1 MDSVQVNEWV
11 TCQGSKLL
19 TGVYKSVNKLDSSF
33 DDTQNTWGHVLEYLQ
48 ARVGGEVIET
58 WFSPIV
64 FEGFDGDKAKLVV
77 PNKFFGEWLERN
89 YLDILGEAFQ
99 AAGSLSGPLEVEFIV
114 RDSDDPALP
123 IQGFSQPAIVPNLK
137 PSIIRN
143 KKNPLPNPKY
153 TFDNFVVGA
162 SNQFAHAASRAVAES
177 PALAYNP
184 LFIYGG
190 VGLGKTHLLHSI
202 GNYIARGGELRI
214 AYVTTEQFTNE
225 VINSIRYDKM
235 IELRRRYRNVDMLL
249 IDDIQFLA
257 GKERTQEEFFH
268 TFNSLY
274 EARKQIVLSSDR
286 FPKEMPSM
294 EERLR
299 SRFEWGLIADLQ
311 QPDVE
316 TRIAILRKKSEEEG
330 VDISEDVIQLLS
342 VNLKSN
348 IRELEGALIRL
359 GAYASLT
366 GQAITVEMAKNVLRD
381 LFGGKRNV
389 ITSEDIQEV
398 VASRFH
404 VKISDLKSKRRTK
417 TLVHPRQVAMYLCRQ
432 MTDAS
437 FPEIGRDF
445 GGKDHTT
452 IIHACKQIQKLQ
464 EVDSVLRT
472 TLASLKEEIG
482 KS

>member
-1 MDSVQVNEWV
+1 VNNSVDNVNFHNININKTWV
-11 TCQGSKLL
+11 
-19 TGVYKSVNKLDSSF
+19 D
-33 DDTQNTWGHVLEYLQ
+33 VLEFISPK
-48 ARVGGEVIET
+48 VGDEAIET
-58 WFSPIV
+58 WFQPLELEDITD
-64 FEGFDGDKAKLVV
+64 EQATIRV
-77 PNKFFGEWLERN
+77 PNRFFGEWLGRN
-89 YLDILGEAFQ
+89 YKDLLIEAFHHAKKIKPADIVFVLKQ
-99 AAGSLSGPLEVEFIV
+99 EQEPHTALTISSGKKESPQF
-114 RDSDDPALP
+114 P
-123 IQGFSQPAIVPNLK
+123 
-137 PSIIRN
+137 PSSKGRRQ
-143 KKNPLPNPKY
+143 PLPNPKY
-153 TFDNFVVGA
+153 TFSTFVVGA
-162 SNQFAHAASRAVAES
+162 SNQFAHAACLAVAES
-177 PALAYNP
+177 PAKAYNP

-190 VGLGKTHLLHSI
+190 VGLGKTHLLNSI
-202 GNYIARGGELRI
+202 GNYVADRMDQRI

-235 IELRRRYRNVDMLL
+235 MELRRRYRNVDMLL

-274 EARKQIVLSSDR
+274 EAGKQIVLSSDR

-330 VDISEDVIQLLS
+330 IAINEDVIQLLAA
-342 VNLKSN
+342 NLKSN
-348 IRELEGALIRL
+348 VREIEGALIRL

-366 GQAITVEMAKNVLRD
+366 GQQITVDMAKNILRD
-381 LFGGKRNV
+381 LLGSKRKV
-389 ITSEDIQEV
+389 ITAEDIQEA

-417 TLVHPRQVAMYLCRQ
+417 TLVYPRQIAMFLCRDL
-432 MTDAS
+432 TDAS

-452 IIHACKQIQKLQ
+452 IIHACKQMKKFQ
-464 EVDSVLRT
+464 ETDATLRS
-472 TLASLKEEIG
+472 TLESLKEEIG
-482 KS
+482 KA